1 MTTHGVVGRGDISDW
16 IAGWARR
23 LPSKPAIRC
32 GEESI
37 GYAELAQRI
46 DRLAAGL
53 RIELGVEQG
62 DRVAFLGLNSP
73 RMIELLFAC
82 SRIGA
87 MFVPLNWRLTES
99 ELSLIIRDAE
109 PLILVTEQEFRS
121 TAEALRGNA
130 PRFEL
135 VDCDDM
141 REIGRSSSAR
151 MDSHSGDRAPSTGVS
166 DLPLLLCYTSGTTGK
181 PKGAMLTQGAL
192 LWNAINATQMHDL
205 TSADRILTATPMFHV
220 GGLNI
225 QTLPALHAGATVT
238 LHRRFDPEAFFDTV
252 ESERTTLIQLVPTQ
266 WNALMAHP
274 RWATADLTSLRL
286 AVTGSTLVPSS
297 LSITLRERGLDLIQV
312 YGSTETGPI
321 AVYSGSDEARR
332 IPLSAGRPAIHCDVR
347 IVDDNGL
354 DIGPDQPG
362 EILVRGANIMRGYWR
377 DPATTAEVL
386 RDGWFHT
393 GDIGHFD
400 AEGNVFI
407 DDRKKDLIV
416 SGGENIYP
424 AALEAILLEST
435 DIAEA
440 AVVGRS
446 DPHWGE
452 TVVAVVVRRPGSTVT
467 AEDVVNLLRDR
478 VARYKMPRTVMFVD
492 SLPRSGS
499 GKLIKGE
506 IRKMVAAAAL
516 KPASATSGLTLVAR
530 T

>member
-1 MTTHGVVGRGDISDW
+1 
-16 IAGWARR
+16 
-23 LPSKPAIRC
+23 
-32 GEESI
+32 
-37 GYAELAQRI
+37 
-46 DRLAAGL
+46 
-53 RIELGVEQG
+53 
-62 DRVAFLGLNSP
+62 
-73 RMIELLFAC
+73 
-82 SRIGA
+82 

-99 ELSLIIRDAE
+99 ELSVIISDAE
-109 PLILVTEQEFRS
+109 PLILVAEREFRS
-121 TAEALRGNA
+121 TATALRGHP
-130 PRFEL
+130 PRFGL

-141 REIGRSSSAR
+141 REIGQSSSVR
-151 MDSHSGDRAPSTGVS
+151 RDSYLGDRAPQTGVS

-192 LWNAINATQMHDL
+192 LWNAINATHMHDL

-266 WNALMAHP
+266 WNALIAHP
-274 RWATADLTSLRL
+274 RWATANLSSLRL

-297 LSITLRERGLDLIQV
+297 LSVALRARGLDLIQV

-321 AVYSGSDEARR
+321 AVYSGADETRR
-332 IPLSAGRPAIHCDVR
+332 IPFSAGRPAIHCDVR
-347 IVDDNGL
+347 IIDDTGL
-354 DIGPDQPG
+354 DIGPDQLG

-377 DPATTAEVL
+377 DPVTTAEVL

-424 AALEAILLEST
+424 AALEAILLESA

-440 AVVGRS
+440 AVVGRP

-452 TVVAVVVRRPGSTVT
+452 TVVAIMVRRPGSTVT
-467 AEDVVNLLRDR
+467 AEGILAQLRGR
-478 VARYKMPRTVMFVD
+478 VARYKMPRTVLFVD

-506 IRKMVAAAAL
+506 IRKMVAAAASE
-516 KPASATSGLTLVAR
+516 PASAAGELTLAAR